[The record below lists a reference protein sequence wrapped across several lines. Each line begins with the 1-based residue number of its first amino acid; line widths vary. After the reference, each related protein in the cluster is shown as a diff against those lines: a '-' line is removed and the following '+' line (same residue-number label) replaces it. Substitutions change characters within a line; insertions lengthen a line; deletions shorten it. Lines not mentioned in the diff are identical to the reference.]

1 VVSALHR
8 RLTLALL
15 CSLTLASV
23 TPAAAQF
30 GHRRGRPGPSPS
42 TPSTPATPAETPP
55 APGSAGPGDR
65 RYGFTF
71 FDARAAIERGEAR
84 PALAFYE
91 SAAADAE
98 QRGARAEAGGAYA
111 CAAFVAVRLHQLQK
125 AITSAQKAL
134 DLLRNEPTVTNDQ
147 MGMMV
152 SVYSVL
158 GNAYRNAG
166 DRAQARK
173 WYEEGLAYARAAVN
187 PHRRGAAMWV
197 AGMLRRSR
205 RSTSRSMR
213 IPTRE
218 TAFAR
223 R

>member
-1 VVSALHR
+1 M
-8 RLTLALL
+8 
-15 CSLTLASV
+15 
-23 TPAAAQF
+23 PAAAQF

-71 FDARAAIERGEAR
+71 FDARYAVERGEAR

-98 QRGARAEAGGAYA
+98 HRGARAEAGNAYA
-111 CAAFVAVRLHQLQK
+111 CAAFVPVRLHQLQK

-152 SVYSVL
+152 SVYSVP

-166 DRAQARK
+166 DPA
-173 WYEEGLAYARAAVN
+173 
-187 PHRRGAAMWV
+187 H
-197 AGMLRRSR
+197 
-205 RSTSRSMR
+205 
-213 IPTRE
+213 
-218 TAFAR
+218 
-223 R
+223 